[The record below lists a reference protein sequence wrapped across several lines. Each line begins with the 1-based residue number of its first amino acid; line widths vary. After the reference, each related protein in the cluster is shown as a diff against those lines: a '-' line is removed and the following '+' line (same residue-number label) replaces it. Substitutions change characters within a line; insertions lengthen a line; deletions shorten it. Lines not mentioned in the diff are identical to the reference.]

1 MTFHSSLFGDAK
13 EFSLFAARSG
23 FVRKNSNNNMNNI
36 RERSIKREKH
46 KKRVLHARRTRF
58 L

>member
-23 FVRKNSNNNMNNI
+23 FVRKNSNNNI
-36 RERSIKREKH
+36 EQHQREKH